1 MQTNSYAL
9 STKCARCSLGQVVIA
24 ELSRARSTMNKKIL
38 VNYPFE
44 KSEFFFYRWS
54 YFEIR
59 ADLGS
64 LVSFSFLVVCRF
76 WRIVKLGSFNN
87 Y

>member
-38 VNYPFE
+38 VNYPSE
-44 KSEFFFYRWS
+44 KSEFFFTGGHILRS
-54 YFEIR
+54 E
-59 ADLGS
+59 LT
-64 LVSFSFLVVCRF
+64 LVH
-76 WRIVKLGSFNN
+76 
-87 Y
+87 